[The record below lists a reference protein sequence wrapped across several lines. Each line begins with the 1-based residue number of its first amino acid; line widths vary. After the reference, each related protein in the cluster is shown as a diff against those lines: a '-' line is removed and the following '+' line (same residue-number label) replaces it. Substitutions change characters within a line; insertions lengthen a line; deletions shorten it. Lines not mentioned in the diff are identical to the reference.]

1 MQTPSSRNIVTEGL
15 RRVPPLN
22 CTVAASGSPGAQSS
36 QAVEEVFGWN
46 VPFEHCKHCERPEE
60 SVNSPA
66 AHEEQPVA
74 PPCNWNVPATQAV
87 QPVVSC
93 LPVTPST
100 V

>member
-1 MQTPSSRNIVTEGL
+1 MTEGV
-15 RRVPPLN
+15 RRIRRSLSL
-22 CTVAASGSPGAQSS
+22 ASGSPGAQSS

-93 LPVTPST
+93 LPVMPSR